1 MATKVQRIMTQ
12 PIVRRPF
19 RTSRPPRSARARLSS
34 PMRPDARTH
43 PTPLTEPP
51 PTDSSPSPQNL
62 IFRFLQTKARIQIWL
77 YENTDTVVEGRII
90 VSTRPR
96 VSYLP
101 TRASQG
107 SPPDEPIDHIFRVN
121 GSLLAVA
128 AGVWFFFGFLDSHP
142 RR

>member
-34 PMRPDARTH
+34 PMRSDARTH

-101 TRASQG
+101 TRASEG
-107 SPPDEPIDHIFRVN
+107 SPPEEPIDHIFRVN
-121 GSLLAVA
+121 
-128 AGVWFFFGFLDSHP
+128 
-142 RR
+142 

>member
-1 MATKVQRIMTQ
+1 MI
-12 PIVRRPF
+12 RRADP
-19 RTSRPPRSARARLSS
+19 SNAADRAS
-34 PMRPDARTH
+34 PDRF
-43 PTPLTEPP
+43 L
-51 PTDSSPSPQNL
+51 PSPQNL

-101 TRASQG
+101 TRASEG

-121 GSLLAVA
+121 GSQSPGLRGRLV
-128 AGVWFFFGFLDSHP
+128 FFGFFGFSPASRVANLGRPRPP
-142 RR
+142 RRRVSTST